1 MMGFVARQVRT
12 KGQFSHNWN
21 GFLAELSLRSLTSP
35 QLRIIINRLHA
46 FPQSHS
52 LHSHKLTHYTH
63 HSHKLT
69 LRTLNNHTNTKN
81 SHKLWTITQTL
92 NTHTNTW
99 QSHNCLIITQTLT
112 ADPNSLTGN
121 WHKLTHCPLP
131 THTNWCEVCR
141 TSQNLAS
148 NFVTHQ

>member
-35 QLRIIINRLHA
+35 QHRIIINRLHA

-52 LHSHKLTHYTH
+52 LHSPLTQTH
-63 HSHKLT
+63 SKNTEQSYKLT
-69 LRTLNNHTNTKN
+69 LRTLDNHTNTKN

-99 QSHNCLIITQTLT
+99 QSHNCLIITQTLNT
-112 ADPNSLTGN
+112 DANSLATDIN
-121 WHKLTHCPLP
+121 SPTALCPL
-131 THTNWCEVCR
+131 TQTDVRSAEHHR
-141 TSQNLAS
+141 I
-148 NFVTHQ
+148 